1 MLHPKT
7 DIGGHIVA
15 KIANNGAGAAGIPSL
30 VTAAGTGDA
39 TKVTGQTINNIN
51 GGQSGVLLTSF
62 VAALT
67 DTKSLSFTVE
77 IQESADGSTWDT
89 AEVLQAAT
97 VAVLA
102 DSTTNFHGVQRL
114 EVDLKKR
121 KQYVRFNVTPDLSH
135 SGTDTCTWS
144 SVLVVGGDDVLDAA

>member
-7 DIGGHIVA
+7 DIGGHITP

-30 VTAAGTGDA
+30 VTAAGTGDN

-51 GGQSGVLLTSF
+51 GGQSGLLLIPF

-67 DTKSLSFTVE
+67 NTKTLSFAIEV
-77 IQESADGSTWDT
+77 QESADGSAWDT
-89 AEVLQAAT
+89 AEALQALT
-97 VAVLA
+97 VAVTA
-102 DSTTNFHGVQRL
+102 DSTTNFHGVQKL

-121 KQYVRFNVTPDLSH
+121 KQYLRFNITPDLNN